1 MEFFAEWA
9 AGGFPAVM
17 KVLGP
22 VAASGL
28 SLDPALSS
36 TFMPQKLQPWVDR
49 GCHNSSARM

>member
-1 MEFFAEWA
+1 M
-9 AGGFPAVM
+9 M

-28 SLDPALSS
+28 GLDPALSS